1 MFHYF
6 YIGQLKDGGD
16 LEKLTG
22 VVETQLKGSNIRVI
36 QITKED
42 SPEVVLQKAAAF
54 WTVISTLQP
63 GYRENAVKAI
73 SESGKTPTAI
83 LCFDSPLPPETFI
96 LPTPHGIERDEMLG
110 FFAEEADFIGF
121 LQREYLSPS
130 QKIA

>member
-1 MFHYF
+1 MFRYF

-42 SPEVVLQKAAAF
+42 SPEVVFQKTAAF
-54 WTVISTLQP
+54 WGFISTLQP
-63 GYRENAVKAI
+63 GCRENAVKAI

-121 LQREYLSPS
+121 MQLEYR
-130 QKIA
+130 

>member
-1 MFHYF
+1 MFRYF

-22 VVETQLKGSNIRVI
+22 VVETQLKGSNIRAI

-63 GYRENAVKAI
+63 GYREKAVKAI

-121 LQREYLSPS
+121 MQVEYR
-130 QKIA
+130 